1 MQKVAVLAITKH
13 GISVGLKLL
22 EEFPKWHIYAPD
34 KFASS
39 YDNDAQ
45 VRWYSDS
52 TSGKIAGLFAKYDGL
67 VCLFSLGATI
77 RLIAPHMK
85 SKKTDPAVLV
95 IDEMANFVIS
105 VLSGHIGGANKLAE
119 TVAQRLGAQAVITT
133 AADAKNTMAVDM
145 IGRDQKWVIED
156 DSAVTATSAFMVN
169 EEKIGM
175 YQDAGKKVEEWYG
188 KKLPANVAAYD
199 TLEDMYDSDA
209 KACLIITDR
218 AVNAEA
224 AATATAP
231 KKAVVIYRPPTLIVG
246 VGVHYSTTPQTIQN
260 GIAQTFARYG
270 LATKSI
276 AKITSIKKPADV
288 PGLAQAAE
296 ELGVLLQLYD
306 RKMLADITVPNPS
319 NTVQSFEGTPSV
331 SEASCI
337 AAGRCNLIVE
347 KQKFPPDLTIA
358 VARATEEHST

>member
-13 GISVGLKLL
+13 GVSVGLKLL
-22 EEFPKWHIYAPD
+22 KEFPKWDIHAPD
-34 KFASS
+34 KFAVS

-119 TVAQRLGAQAVITT
+119 TIAQRLGAQAVITT
-133 AADAKNTMAVDM
+133 AADVKNTIAVDM

-156 DSAVTATSAFMVN
+156 DSAVTAASALMVN
-169 EEKIGM
+169 EEKIAM
-175 YQDAGKKVEEWYG
+175 YQDAGKRVEEWYG
-188 KKLPANVAAYD
+188 RKKLPANVATYD

-224 AATATAP
+224 AAAASP

-246 VGVHYSTTPQTIQN
+246 VGVHYNTTSQTIQN
-260 GIAQTFARYG
+260 GIAQTFEKYG

-337 AAGRCNLIVE
+337 ASGKCSLIVE